1 MTMVKNLGFTLV
13 ELVIVIVI
21 VGILSVVA
29 VPIYTGYTKKAMATE
44 AEGTLGA
51 INTAQKVYYAEHSC
65 FLATVGE
72 VSDNGTLDINLVSN
86 KYFTSFQV
94 NTSATGFTA
103 TTAGTG
109 GASGISV
116 TLTGSDSGGANITR
130 NGI

>member
-1 MTMVKNLGFTLV
+1 MLQKKGFTLV

-29 VPIYTGYTKKAMATE
+29 VPIYKGYTKRAMATE

-72 VSDNGTLDINLVSN
+72 VSSNGTLDINLSSN
-86 KYFTSFQV
+86 KYFTAFQV
-94 NTSATGFTA
+94 NTNSTGFTA
-103 TTAGTG
+103 TTSGTS

-116 TLTGSDSGGANITR
+116 TLTGSDTGGATITR

>member
-1 MTMVKNLGFTLV
+1 MSKNLGFTLV

-29 VPIYTGYTKKAMATE
+29 VPVYQGYIKRAMATE

-51 INTAQKVYYAEHSC
+51 INTAQKVYYAENSC

-72 VSDNGTLDINLVSN
+72 VSDNGTLDINLLSN
-86 KYFTSFQV
+86 KYFTSFQI
-94 NTSATGFTA
+94 NTNASGFTA

-109 GASGISV
+109 GANGISV
-116 TLTGSDSGGANITR
+116 TLTGSDSGGATITR